1 MRGQVAMD
9 SKFFGKRLNKT
20 SVVKARRSA
29 NKQRGGRLASLV
41 VRNENVLI
49 ANTKGGGH
57 AFIGLYLARK
67 LVSEGH
73 KVTIL
78 NDGDMAKVTAK
89 APYDQYDKL
98 AEEGVEIL
106 WGSPADADVIGG
118 LAGKFDVVYDN
129 NGKDLDTCKP
139 LIDAFQG
146 SVKNFVFV
154 SSAGM
159 YKPDNIE
166 PCAVEDSERKSSAGH
181 YGVEEYLAESGA
193 PYTIF
198 RPLYIYGKYT
208 AKGAYLDFYLDRIL
222 RDRPV
227 PIPAPGI
234 QMTSLTHVE
243 DVASMMSM
251 VIGNENAIGK
261 AFNLCSDRY
270 VSLAGIANMCGK
282 VAGKDVKV
290 VLYDPKAFDPKK
302 DVGFPMRTSHFFAS
316 PEKAKEEL
324 GWKSSHRLMSDLEE
338 IIADYKSS
346 GRLEK
351 DIDFS
356 VDDEILTSANKVP
369 VSV

>member
-1 MRGQVAMD
+1 MRGTVAME
-9 SKFFGKRLNKT
+9 SKFLGKRLHKT
-20 SVVKARRSA
+20 SIAKARTNTGA
-29 NKQRGGRLASLV
+29 ERGGRLARLV

-67 LVSEGH
+67 LTGAGH

-78 NDGDMAKVTAK
+78 NDGDASKVTAK

-98 AEEGVEIL
+98 ADEGVEIL
-106 WGSPADADVIGG
+106 WGSPADEGVVQG

-129 NGKDLDTCKP
+129 NGKDLDSCKP
-139 LIDAFQG
+139 LIDAFKG
-146 SVKNFVFV
+146 TVKNFVFV

-166 PCAVEDSERKSSAGH
+166 PCAVEESERKSSAGH

-193 PYTIF
+193 PFTIF
-198 RPLYIYGKYT
+198 RPLYIYGKFT
-208 AKGAYLDFYLDRIL
+208 AKGAYLDFYLDRIM

-227 PIPAPGI
+227 PIPVPGI

-251 VIGNENAIGK
+251 VVGNDNAIGK
-261 AFNLCSDRY
+261 SFNLCSDRY
-270 VSLAGIANMCGK
+270 ISLAGIANMCGK
-282 VAGKDVKV
+282 VAGKDVEV
-290 VLYDPKAFDPKK
+290 VLYDPKTFDPKK

-316 PEKAKEEL
+316 PEKAKEVL
-324 GWKSSHRLMSDLEE
+324 GWKPSHRLMEDLEE
-338 IIADYKSS
+338 VIADYKAS

-356 VDDEILTSANKVP
+356 VDDKILASAGKVP